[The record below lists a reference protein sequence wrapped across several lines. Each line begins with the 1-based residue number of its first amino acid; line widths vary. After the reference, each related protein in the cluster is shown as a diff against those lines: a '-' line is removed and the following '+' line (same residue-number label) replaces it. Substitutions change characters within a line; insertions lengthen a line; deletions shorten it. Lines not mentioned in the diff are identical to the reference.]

1 MHAPICIFILVSF
14 KNLNNDAFKTAKHFI
29 YSPVSI
35 TAKWKKY
42 PTLCYYSKT
51 IDLGGGGGSMLLC
64 LKDIRL
70 LVEKSKSC
78 FPYHHWSCPR
88 SKSLLYVAQHHSFA

>member
-1 MHAPICIFILVSF
+1 MPLYAFLYLFPLRILIMTLSKQPSISSTAQLASQPNG
-14 KNLNNDAFKTAKHFI
+14 KNTQHYA
-29 YSPVSI
+29 I
-35 TAKWKKY
+35 TPKLQTW
-42 PTLCYYSKT
+42 
-51 IDLGGGGGSMLLC
+51 GVGSMLLC

-88 SKSLLYVAQHHSFA
+88 SKSLLYVAQHRSFA